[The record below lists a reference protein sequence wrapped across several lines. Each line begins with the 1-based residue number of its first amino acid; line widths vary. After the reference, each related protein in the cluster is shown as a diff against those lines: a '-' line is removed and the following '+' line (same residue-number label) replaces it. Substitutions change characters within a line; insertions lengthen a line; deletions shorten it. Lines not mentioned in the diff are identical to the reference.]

1 MVKKTLVIDTS
12 IFLHDSDVL
21 EQHKDCC
28 FIVPSVVLEEL
39 DRKKSQNDEAGKHA
53 RKIMRA
59 IDYWS
64 RQGDIHKGVALENG
78 STLRILLDAEAN
90 KKSTLPLNYTGD
102 KNRHRLLST
111 VFTLKENGEVVS
123 LMSKDPITKI
133 LAETVGIETQN
144 YYCKKEKFDTLY
156 RGIRTIDL
164 PKIMIDQFYVNG
176 EMPLPAGEFYPNE
189 YCILKS
195 EENTSAIARV
205 DAKRKSLVTIFK
217 AAGDLWGIKPRNV
230 EQRCAID
237 LLLRDEVKLVTFIG
251 GAGTGKTLLALAAGL
266 RKVFDEG
273 VYNKIIIA
281 RSIMPL
287 GRDIGFLPG
296 TKEEKLR
303 AWLAPFFDNLE
314 YICDSPKNEAESE
327 TKKWIL
333 ESDKFQVE
341 AITYMRGRSLS
352 NTYIIIDEAQNLTP
366 HELKTIISRVG
377 ENTKIIVLGDP
388 TQIDNPYLDLDSNG
402 LVHMVG
408 RMKHYDLFGSIFFRQ
423 TERSALAALAATV
436 L

>member
-1 MVKKTLVIDTS
+1 
-12 IFLHDSDVL
+12 
-21 EQHKDCC
+21 
-28 FIVPSVVLEEL
+28 
-39 DRKKSQNDEAGKHA
+39 
-53 RKIMRA
+53 
-59 IDYWS
+59 
-64 RQGDIHKGVALENG
+64 
-78 STLRILLDAEAN
+78 
-90 KKSTLPLNYTGD
+90 
-102 KNRHRLLST
+102 
-111 VFTLKENGEVVS
+111 
-123 LMSKDPITKI
+123 
-133 LAETVGIETQN
+133 
-144 YYCKKEKFDTLY
+144 
-156 RGIRTIDL
+156 
-164 PKIMIDQFYVNG
+164 
-176 EMPLPAGEFYPNE
+176 
-189 YCILKS
+189 
-195 EENTSAIARV
+195 
-205 DAKRKSLVTIFK
+205 
-217 AAGDLWGIKPRNV
+217 
-230 EQRCAID
+230 
-237 LLLRDEVKLVTFIG
+237 VKLVTFIG

-314 YICDSPKNEAESE
+314 YICDSPKNEGDSE

-341 AITYMRGRSLS
+341 AITYMRGRSLA

-377 ENTKIIVLGDP
+377 ENTKIVVLGDP

-408 RMKHYDLFGSIFFRQ
+408 RMKRYDLFGSIFFRQ